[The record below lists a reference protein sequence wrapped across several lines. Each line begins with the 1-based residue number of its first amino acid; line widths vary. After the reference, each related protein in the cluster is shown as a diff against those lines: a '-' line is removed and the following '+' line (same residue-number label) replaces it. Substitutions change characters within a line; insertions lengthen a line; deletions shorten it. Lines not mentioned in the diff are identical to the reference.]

1 VSEYS
6 NILLKLKNLPI
17 IAGMEG
23 ETLTEMADELG
34 LPHRTVERRIQRAG
48 IKPISKEAIYP
59 LGTTE
64 IIRDV
69 KIGRP
74 PKAKP
79 EKSKAPKNPLK

>member
-1 VSEYS
+1 MSEYS
-6 NILLKLKNLPI
+6 NILLKLKNSPI
-17 IAGMEG
+17 IADMEG

-69 KIGRP
+69 KMGRP
-74 PKAKP
+74 KKQP
-79 EKSKAPKNPLK
+79 EAKSKKPKK